1 MALAETELYRE
12 ACARAFKVRDPIS
25 PSQWAQEHL
34 SLPSGLHARP
44 GPFVPFP
51 FQLEP
56 LDCITEGHL
65 SGLTLCWAS
74 QVLGK
79 SQLLAINTGWTI
91 TENPCGIVVIM
102 PTLDSAQAW
111 SRNKLGPMLRDTAI
125 LQDLVMPATGRK
137 QADGTGGSTV
147 LMKTFIGGFLVLVGS
162 SSPSGLASHTA
173 RIVICDE
180 LDRLDPGGAEGDPLA
195 IASRRSETFPDSFRI
210 QVSSPT
216 IKGASRIEDELAQTD
231 CRQWHLK
238 CLGCEQLFVLSWEN
252 IRWEKTSSGEH
263 LPQSAMV
270 QCPHC
275 LERLSDNDRV
285 EMVRKGKWIATRENT
300 EPHQRGYQANAFI
313 TLLPEHRAY
322 RSRLHQWASEWL
334 SATKKG
340 ADVARTFV
348 NTVLA
353 IGWDEPH
360 PDMTRPEVIY
370 ARREVYSSDEASPSD
385 ILLNEAVRMITVGV
399 DTQVDR
405 LELEVVGWSPS
416 LESWS
421 LDYRIIRGNLSQQ
434 TIWTELTSYLQS
446 EFRHPWGF
454 PWKVDACAI
463 DTGGTYTK
471 NVYAY
476 TYSRP
481 IRNIF
486 GIKGKSVSG
495 QSWLERSDK
504 VRGLYVVATDVIKRG
519 IYDNLSIV
527 APAPGYCHIP
537 AGRDYTWSEQ
547 LVSEVPIAR
556 KVNNT
561 IVMRF
566 DLPKGR
572 RNEALDCRVLARTA
586 LEILRPNW
594 RGLEKVFEARR
605 AAAVQTTSA
614 EYVPGPERLQQDPVI
629 TQRPTP
635 PAPKPHQPQRRF
647 RRPSFWGPGGITG
660 TNW

>member
-1 MALAETELYRE
+1 M
-12 ACARAFKVRDPIS
+12 
-25 PSQWAQEHL
+25 
-34 SLPSGLHARP
+34 
-44 GPFVPFP
+44 
-51 FQLEP
+51 
-56 LDCITEGHL
+56 
-65 SGLTLCWAS
+65 
-74 QVLGK
+74 
-79 SQLLAINTGWTI
+79 
-91 TENPCGIVVIM
+91 
-102 PTLDSAQAW
+102 
-111 SRNKLGPMLRDTAI
+111 
-125 LQDLVMPATGRK
+125 
-137 QADGTGGSTV
+137 
-147 LMKTFIGGFLVLVGS
+147 
-162 SSPSGLASHTA
+162 
-173 RIVICDE
+173 
-180 LDRLDPGGAEGDPLA
+180 
-195 IASRRSETFPDSFRI
+195 
-210 QVSSPT
+210 
-216 IKGASRIEDELAQTD
+216 
-231 CRQWHLK
+231 
-238 CLGCEQLFVLSWEN
+238 
-252 IRWEKTSSGEH
+252 
-263 LPQSAMV
+263 
-270 QCPHC
+270 
-275 LERLSDNDRV
+275 
-285 EMVRKGKWIATRENT
+285 
-300 EPHQRGYQANAFI
+300 
-313 TLLPEHRAY
+313 
-322 RSRLHQWASEWL
+322 
-334 SATKKG
+334 
-340 ADVARTFV
+340 
-348 NTVLA
+348 
-353 IGWDEPH
+353 
-360 PDMTRPEVIY
+360 
-370 ARREVYSSDEASPSD
+370 
-385 ILLNEAVRMITVGV
+385 
-399 DTQVDR
+399 
-405 LELEVVGWSPS
+405 
-416 LESWS
+416 
-421 LDYRIIRGNLSQQ
+421 SQQ

-446 EFRHPWGF
+446 EFRHPWRF

-647 RRPSFWGPGGITG
+647 RRPSFWVRVGLQELMVASDIPLNHEYEVQLTRYLAKRRRSAPGNGGESGGQFDASRSIACAEMFTNLGATAQAEEDAFAKMPQRPPGPVRRFVVRGFDWWTRFCESKEEPQ
-660 TNW
+660 